1 MKSFLSL
8 TLAGIT
14 GGLICFGALHLS
26 SEKGFGYQGVQ
37 QVSTSTTVTTGP
49 DFAAAA
55 EAAKEAAAET
65 ETEAKAEETSE
76 VSETPE
82 APAAE

>member
-26 SEKGFGYQGVQ
+26 SEKSFGYQGVQ
-37 QVSTSTTVTTGP
+37 QVSTSTIVTTGP

-55 EAAKEAAAET
+55 EAAQNVVELIEEAVRIKWRRLWVWIRRFDDT
-65 ETEAKAEETSE
+65 
-76 VSETPE
+76 
-82 APAAE
+82 